1 MRTNPG
7 KDQHT
12 VASKRHHLAP
22 INGFWYYR
30 RRIPNAVLKLLEPG
44 TKPIVKLSTGI
55 HVIDDPDAVRATKTA
70 VKFDEAHERDWAL
83 RVEGHAD
90 AASHLTVAA
99 IARAKVHGYR
109 YHPANEV
116 ANLPLNEVLGRI
128 EVLIKN
134 GTINQKIDRTA
145 LLGGVSKS
153 SVMLSKA
160 AASYNEFL
168 RADHNGKSPNQL
180 LKAEKK
186 KEAAMRRFVAVVGD
200 KDLLA
205 VTREDALA
213 FRKWWSDRIENEDIT
228 SELALKDIQDVRMII
243 ATIIDRDGLHAFD
256 QKAFDGIKNFKR
268 QSNQREAWP
277 LETVRDTILAADTA
291 DLEAMCY
298 DIMLVVIGAG
308 ARPSEVVA
316 LQPHHIHLKSNIPHI
331 EIAAEGREVKTANA
345 KRKIPL
351 VGVALEAMRRNSQG
365 FARYND
371 RAAVACA
378 KINAWLRQF
387 QPEPEE
393 GDVYKTVYCFR
404 HTFANRLYDIHVSD
418 KMRVA
423 LMGHEGTGPK
433 YGEVPLSAKSEIMAQ
448 IAFSSASK

>member
-1 MRTNPG
+1 M
-7 KDQHT
+7 
-12 VASKRHHLAP
+12 ASKRHHLQP
-22 INGFWYYR
+22 IGGIWYFR
-30 RRIPNAVLKLLEPG
+30 RRIPTAVLSLLDPG
-44 TKPIVKLSTGI
+44 TKPVVKLSTGI

-116 ANLPLNEVLGRI
+116 AHLPLNEVLGRI

-134 GTINQKIDRTA
+134 GTVDQKIDRTA
-145 LLGGVSKS
+145 LLGGGSKF

-160 AASYNEFL
+160 ATSYNEFL

-186 KEAAMRRFVAVVGD
+186 KEAAMRRFIAVVGD
-200 KDLLA
+200 KDLLS

-228 SELALKDIQDVRMII
+228 TELALKDIQDVRGII

-277 LETVRDTILAADTA
+277 LETVRDVILATDPA
-291 DLEAMCY
+291 DLEPMCY
-298 DIMLVVIGAG
+298 DIMLVVIGTG

-316 LQPHHIHLKSNIPHI
+316 LQPKHIHLQSNIPHV
-331 EIAAEGREVKTANA
+331 EITNDGREVKTANA

-351 VGVALEAMRRNSQG
+351 VGIALEAMRRNPEG

-371 RAAVACA
+371 RAAAACA

-387 QPEPEE
+387 QPEPED

-404 HTFANRLYDIHVSD
+404 HSFANRLYEVHATD
-418 KMRVA
+418 KMRIS
-423 LMGHEGTGPK
+423 LMGHEGKGPK
-433 YGEVPLSAKSEIMAQ
+433 YGEMPLTAKADIMNK
-448 IAFSSASK
+448 IAYASS

>member
-1 MRTNPG
+1 M
-7 KDQHT
+7 
-12 VASKRHHLAP
+12 ASKRHHLQP

-30 RRIPNAVLKLLEPG
+30 RRIPNAVLRLLAPG
-44 TKPIVKLSTGI
+44 TKPVVKLSTGI
-55 HVIDDPDAVRATKTA
+55 HVIDDPDAVRAIKTA

-90 AASHLTVAA
+90 AASNLTVAA

-109 YHPANEV
+109 YSPANEV

-128 EVLIKN
+128 EVLIKS
-134 GTINQKIDRTA
+134 GTIDQKIDRTA

-186 KEAAMRRFVAVVGD
+186 KEAAMRRFIAVVGD
-200 KDLLA
+200 RDLLA

-228 SELALKDIQDVRMII
+228 TELALKDIQDVRGII
-243 ATIIDRDGLHAFD
+243 AAIIDRDGLHAFD

-268 QSNQREAWP
+268 HSNQREAWP
-277 LETVRDTILAADTA
+277 LETVRDVILAADPVE
-291 DLEAMCY
+291 LEAMCY
-298 DIMLVVIGAG
+298 DIMLVVIGTG

-316 LQPHHIHLKSNIPHI
+316 LQPQHIHVGPKDNLPY
-331 EIAAEGREVKTANA
+331 IAITDDGREVKTANA

-351 VGVALEAMRRNSQG
+351 VGVALEAVRRNPQG
-365 FARYND
+365 FPPYND
-371 RAAVACA
+371 RAAAACA

-393 GDVYKTVYCFR
+393 GDVYKTIYCFR
-404 HTFANRLYDIHVSD
+404 HSFANRLYEVHATD
-418 KMRVA
+418 KMRIS
-423 LMGHEGTGPK
+423 LMGHEGKGPK
-433 YGEVPLSAKSEIMAQ
+433 YGEVPLTAKAEIMNK
-448 IAFSSASK
+448 IAYSRIA

>member
-1 MRTNPG
+1 M
-7 KDQHT
+7 
-12 VASKRHHLAP
+12 ASKQHHLHP

-30 RRIPNAVLKLLEPG
+30 RRVPKAVLSLLAPG

-55 HVIDDPDAVRATKTA
+55 HVIDDPDGIRATKTA
-70 VKFDEAHERDWAL
+70 VKFDEAQERDWAL
-83 RVEGHAD
+83 RVEGRTD
-90 AASHLTVAA
+90 EASHLTVAS

-109 YHPANEV
+109 YRPADEV
-116 ANLPLNEVLGRI
+116 AGLPLNEVLGRI
-128 EVLIKN
+128 EALMRN

-153 SVMLSKA
+153 SVLLNKA

-186 KEAAMRRFVAVVGD
+186 KEAAMRRFIAVVGD

-205 VTREDALA
+205 VSREDALA

-228 SELALKDIQDVRMII
+228 SELAIKDIQDVRMII

-268 QSNQREAWP
+268 QNNQREAWP
-277 LETVRDTILAADTA
+277 LETVRDVILATDPA
-291 DLEAMCY
+291 DLEAICH
-298 DIMLVVIGAG
+298 DIMLVVIGTG

-316 LQPHHIHLKSNIPHI
+316 LQPHHIHLKHNIPHI

-351 VGVALEAMRRNSQG
+351 TGIALEAMRRNSQG
-365 FARYND
+365 FERYND

-404 HTFANRLYDIHVSD
+404 HTFANRLYEVHATD
-418 KMRVA
+418 KMRIS

-433 YGEVPLSAKSEIMAQ
+433 YGEVPLSAKAEIMAQ
-448 IAFSSASK
+448 IAF